1 MVGSVRSPRR
11 PAMREMCGLMPRRL
25 YLLQNRYHI
34 RHCSNYQGHCMSKTS
49 STRLLS
55 ARGGTIEERRAG
67 LMGGKRRSA
76 TSRMIKRYSRYEG
89 RVSEEERRVSDGGE
103 SYNCSVS
110 EEGGLGSKL
119 AEREQADITKDDLE
133 YTRMETHVRVFGIES
148 SYSHAVEKLILEVEK
163 MKTEEWDR
171 KGSRCVR
178 LEVPLC
184 RGGKSLLWLKGQLQG
199 ENGVSRES
207 MSVYFSSRSSSAP
220 DTEGSVAAELA
231 FCGEQSVAGLGTAW
245 LWKGKQGSRL
255 DNALMKEIRRM
266 TADDSNKV
274 RAFGGARFDPGSKSD
289 PEWEP
294 FGSFCFFIPR

>member
-11 PAMREMCGLMPRRL
+11 PAMREMCGLMPVKL
-25 YLLQNRYHI
+25 SLLENKYHS
-34 RHCSNYQGHCMSKTS
+34 RHWGICQGYHVSKTF

-55 ARGGTIEERRAG
+55 ARGGTMEERRAG
-67 LMGGKRRSA
+67 LMGGWTRSTTA
-76 TSRMIKRYSRYEG
+76 RMIKRYIRYQG
-89 RVSEEERRVSDGGE
+89 RVSEEERGVGDGAE
-103 SYNCSVS
+103 SHSCSVS

-119 AEREQADITKDDLE
+119 TERQHADVKDDLE
-133 YTRMETHVRVFGIES
+133 YERMKTQVRVFGIES
-148 SYSHAVEKLILEVEK
+148 SYSRAVEKLIVEVERMK
-163 MKTEEWDR
+163 MEEWDR

-184 RGGKSLLWLKGQLQG
+184 RGDRSLLWLKGQLQG
-199 ENGVSRES
+199 QNSVSRES

-220 DTEGSVAAELA
+220 DTEGSMAAEQA
-231 FCGEQSVAGLGTAW
+231 FCGEQSVAGVGTAW
-245 LWKGKQGSRL
+245 LWKGERGSRL
-255 DNALMKEIRRM
+255 DSALMNEIRRM